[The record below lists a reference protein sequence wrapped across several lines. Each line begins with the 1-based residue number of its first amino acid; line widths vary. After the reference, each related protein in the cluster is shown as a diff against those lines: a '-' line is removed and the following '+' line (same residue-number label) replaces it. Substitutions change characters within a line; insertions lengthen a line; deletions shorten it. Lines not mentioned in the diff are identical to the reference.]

1 MTSLIRGST
10 QVYGII
16 GYPVAHSRSPV
27 MQNAAFQATGID
39 AAYLPFEVAPA
50 QLAVAVA
57 GLRALGVCGW
67 NVTIPHKTAIMPLL
81 DELSGEA
88 ERAGAV
94 NTVVHR
100 QGRLIGYNTDGAGL
114 ILSLERDLEFHVAG
128 RKVVVLGSGGAAR
141 GAVAALCA
149 KGAVSVAIGNRTV
162 ATAVN
167 LSADLQTIF
176 PETSLTACGMEEIS
190 ALLPQADVLINTT
203 SVGMHGEE
211 IEGLRLDLL
220 PNTAKVYDM
229 VYGAIATPLVLA
241 AQRRGLRAV
250 NGIGMLIAQGELAF
264 THWTGVEPP
273 QGVMRAAVILG

>member
-1 MTSLIRGST
+1 MTSLIKGST

-27 MQNAAFQATGID
+27 MQNAAFQAAGID
-39 AAYLPFEVAPA
+39 AAYVPFEVAPA
-50 QLAVAVA
+50 QLAMAVA

-100 QGRLIGYNTDGAGL
+100 QGKLIGYNTDGDGL

-149 KGAVSVAIGNRTV
+149 KGAASIVIGNRTV

-167 LSADLQTIF
+167 LLADLQAVF
-176 PETSLTACGMEEIS
+176 PETGLTACAMEEIS

-229 VYGAIATPLVLA
+229 VYGADATPLVLA

-250 NGIGMLIAQGELAF
+250 NGVGMLIAQGELAF
-264 THWTGVEPP
+264 THWTGVVPP
-273 QGVMRAAVILG
+273 QGVMRGAVAPG